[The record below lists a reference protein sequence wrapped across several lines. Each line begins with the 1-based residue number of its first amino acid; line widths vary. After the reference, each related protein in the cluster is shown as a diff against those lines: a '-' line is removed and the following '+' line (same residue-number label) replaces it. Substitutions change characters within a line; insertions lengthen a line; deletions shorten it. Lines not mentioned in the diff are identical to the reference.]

1 MKRASVFLL
10 LVFSLVACSIPP
22 DNPVTREQL
31 MRTQIY
37 NKYVIEESPEQVL
50 NVLNR
55 EGEVIL
61 EGKRNIP
68 GRNIL
73 VHVKLLATSEGIEIS
88 EYER

>member
-1 MKRASVFLL
+1 MKRISVLL
-10 LVFSLVACSIPP
+10 LLAFSLVGCSLPP
-22 DNPVTREQL
+22 DIPVTRDQL
-31 MRTQIY
+31 MRTRIY
-37 NKYVIEESPEQVL
+37 SFYVIEESPEQVI

-61 EGKRNIP
+61 EGRRNIP
-68 GRNIL
+68 GKNIL